1 MLTNRIIYN
10 NVSPWQFD
18 LQKAEGSYLWGGDG
32 KKLIDF
38 SSGWNVTNLGWNHPE
53 IAEAVALQAK
63 KNVYAPMWTA
73 DPIQIQYAELLTN
86 ALPEK
91 LRAIGRATG
100 GTEANE
106 MAIKMARA
114 MTGRRKIIGIRD
126 SYHGQLFASL
136 ALGYRPEHVTD
147 IAPLVPDFIQMDYPS
162 ADRTGTTEAEA
173 MENFTEQ
180 LEALLSNDDVAAI
193 MTEAGIVTGWGNTS
207 IAPDGYLTTVRGLT
221 EKYGTLLIVDEV
233 GTGFSRCGTLF
244 GIDREKVVPDIM
256 TFAKGIS
263 NGAGA
268 IGAVVT
274 TEEIANATYDKAK
287 FTSTFGWTPLACA
300 AAYKTLEIHQRDK
313 VWEKA
318 TEDGAH
324 MVQSL
329 QKALADVPQVIGIR
343 GIGMELAVEL
353 DTITAESIRASAHE
367 HGLHLCDSDSQVMQV
382 MPPLTIDRTTLDEG
396 IAILV
401 DGIKA
406 AAKH

>member
-18 LQKAEGSYLWGGDG
+18 LQKAEGSHLWTVDG

-53 IAEAVALQAK
+53 IAKAVALQVK
-63 KNVYAPMWTA
+63 KNAYAPMWTA
-73 DPIQIQYAELLTN
+73 DAMQVQYAELLTN

-91 LRAIGRATG
+91 LSAVGRATG

-136 ALGYRPEHVTD
+136 ALGYRPEYVAD

-162 ADRTGTTEAEA
+162 IDRTGTTETEA
-173 MENFTEQ
+173 MQRFTEQ
-180 LEALLSNDDVAAI
+180 LEALLSNGDVAAI
-193 MTEAGIVTGWGNTS
+193 MTETGIVTGWGNTS
-207 IAPDGYLTTVRGLT
+207 IAPDGYLAAVRELT
-221 EKYGTLLIVDEV
+221 EKHGTLLIVDEV

-244 GIDREKVVPDIM
+244 GIDREGVVPDIM

-274 TEEIANATYDKAK
+274 TEEIADATYDKAK

-300 AAYKTLEIHQRDK
+300 AAYKTLEIHQRDN

-318 TEDGAH
+318 AEDGTY

-329 QKALADVPQVIGIR
+329 KEALADIPQVISVR
-343 GIGMELAVEL
+343 GVGMELAVEL
-353 DTITAESIRASAHE
+353 DKITAEPIRAFAHE
-367 HGLHLCDSDSQVMQV
+367 RGLHLCDSDSQVMQI
-382 MPPLTIDRTTLDEG
+382 MPPLTIDRAILDEG

-406 AAKH
+406 AAKR